1 MKKEMKERNT
11 PGPAKVRAGEIEGTG
26 AGGKRETSAECMAET
41 GTEGM
46 AETSAIGVAREVA
59 VGISVS
65 TATPGS
71 SKVFAI
77 RRMDMQNKGRL

>member
-1 MKKEMKERNT
+1 
-11 PGPAKVRAGEIEGTG
+11 
-26 AGGKRETSAECMAET
+26 
-41 GTEGM
+41 M

>member
-1 MKKEMKERNT
+1 
-11 PGPAKVRAGEIEGTG
+11 
-26 AGGKRETSAECMAET
+26 MAEL
-41 GTEGM
+41 GTVGV
-46 AETSAIGVAREVA
+46 AETSAVNMAKTSTAGVAREVA

-71 SKVFAI
+71 SNVFAI

>member
-11 PGPAKVRAGEIEGTG
+11 PGPAKVRAEEIEGTG
-26 AGGKRETSAECMAET
+26 AGGKRETGAECMAET

-46 AETSAIGVAREVA
+46 AETSAIGVAREVV

-65 TATPGS
+65 TVTPGS

>member
-1 MKKEMKERNT
+1 MKERNT
-11 PGPAKVRAGEIEGTG
+11 PGPAKVRAGEIKGTG
-26 AGGKRETSAECMAET
+26 AGGKRETGAECMAET

-46 AETSAIGVAREVA
+46 AETSTIGVAREVA